1 MEVLRGGEAA
11 GGRMFALKL
20 RTDRGWLLLLAAL
33 VFSAVLAG
41 EATAQQRL
49 AQNSAQAP
57 AASLAAAEG
66 DADAGAKVFRKC
78 QGCHSVESG
87 QNRVGPSLFGVVGR
101 EAGAVEGFNYSPA
114 MQGSDVVWTP
124 ENLDA
129 FLTNPREFLP
139 GTKMIFPGL
148 RAPEDRRD
156 VISYLMAQSPP
167 AEEAAEAPTPEADV
181 ADPAWDIP
189 EGAPAGYTA
198 TVRYALKTA
207 IAGGRMVYVGV
218 GGDIDG
224 VINPR
229 LTASEGS
236 VVQVTLINGEGAQHD
251 FALDQPRLRSQR
263 VTGVGASTTIAFR
276 AGQVGK
282 ISYFCSL
289 PGHREAG
296 MEGVLEVTPGRPEPT
311 QGPDISRPPTDLPEP
326 IARREPQRV
335 QVELE
340 SVELEGQLADGTT
353 YQYWTFNGSVPGPFL
368 RVRVGDTVEV
378 TMKNDIDSAM
388 IHSVDFH
395 ATTGPGGGATYLQV
409 EPGGEKKL
417 EFKALVPGIYVYHC
431 ATPMV
436 AHHIANGMYGLILV
450 EPEGGLPP
458 VDREF
463 YVMQGEIYTTG
474 QFGEQ
479 GMQEFS
485 VEKMLAES
493 PEYVVFNGN
502 VGGLTA
508 AHPLTA
514 KVGETVRIYIGVG
527 GPNLTSSFHVIGEIF
542 DRVYDVGDVITP
554 PSQGV
559 QTITV
564 PAGGAAIVEFK
575 LEVPGR
581 YILVDHALSRL
592 ERGLV
597 GFLIAEGEANPEI
610 YNPSSAP

>member
-1 MEVLRGGEAA
+1 MV
-11 GGRMFALKL
+11 ALMR
-20 RTDRGWLLLLAAL
+20 RTRRDGMGRGWLVILAAL
-33 VFSAVLAG
+33 IFAVGLASEVTVG
-41 EATAQQRL
+41 QLL
-49 AQNSAQAP
+49 AQTASQAP
-57 AASLAAAEG
+57 AASLVAVDG
-66 DADAGAKVFRKC
+66 DVEAGAKVFRKC
-78 QGCHSVESG
+78 QACHSLESG
-87 QNRVGPSLFGVVGR
+87 QNRVGPSLFGIVDNA
-101 EAGAVEGFNYSPA
+101 AGTVEGFNYSSA

-129 FLTNPREFLP
+129 FLADPRGFMP
-139 GTKMIFPGL
+139 GTKMIFAGL
-148 RAPEDRRD
+148 RAAEDRRD
-156 VISYLMAQSPP
+156 LIAYLIAQSPP
-167 AEEAAEAPTPEADV
+167 EQAAAAAPAREAD
-181 ADPAWDIP
+181 APDPAWDVP

-198 TVRYALKTA
+198 TVRYALKTD

-236 VVQVTLINGEGAQHD
+236 IVQITLINGEGAQHD
-251 FALDQPRLRSQR
+251 FALDRPKIRSQH

-276 AGQVGK
+276 AGQAGETH
-282 ISYFCSL
+282 YFCSV

-311 QGPDISRPPTDLPEP
+311 QGPDISRAPEDLPAP
-326 IARREPQRV
+326 LPRRGPQRV

-378 TMKNDIDSAM
+378 TFKNDVDAAM

-395 ATTGPGGGATYLQV
+395 ATTGPGGGAAHLQV
-409 EPGGEKKL
+409 EPGGEKKI

-450 EPEGGLPP
+450 EPEDGLPP

-474 QFGEQ
+474 RFGEQ

-485 VEKMLAES
+485 VEKMLDER

-502 VGGLTA
+502 VGGLTS

-514 KVGETVRIYIGVG
+514 SVGETVRIYFGVG

-542 DRVYDVGDVITP
+542 DRVYDLGDVISP

-575 LEVPGR
+575 LDYPGR

-597 GFLIAEGEANPEI
+597 GFLIADGEADPEI
-610 YNPSSAP
+610 YNPFSDPSDGH

>member
-1 MEVLRGGEAA
+1 
-11 GGRMFALKL
+11 MFALGH
-20 RTDRGWLLLLAAL
+20 RTGRGRLLILAAL
-33 VFSAVLAG
+33 VFGAVVGGAV
-41 EATAQQRL
+41 TAEQLL
-49 AQNSAQAP
+49 AQNAAQTPSAGGVAV
-57 AASLAAAEG
+57 EG

-78 QGCHSVESG
+78 QACHSAEPG
-87 QNRVGPSLFGVVGR
+87 KNGVGPSLFGVVGKK
-101 EAGAVEGFNYSPA
+101 AGAVEDFNYSPA
-114 MQGSDVVWTP
+114 MQGSGIVWTP
-124 ENLDA
+124 DNLDA
-129 FLTNPREFLP
+129 FLTNPRQFMP
-139 GTKMIFPGL
+139 GTKMVFAGL
-148 RAPEDRRD
+148 RAPEDRAN
-156 VISYLMAQSPP
+156 VIAYLMAQSPP
-167 AEEAAEAPTPEADV
+167 EEEEEDEAAAEAPATEADV
-181 ADPAWDIP
+181 ADPAWEVP

-198 TVRYALKTA
+198 TVRFALKTA

-229 LTASEGS
+229 LVASEGS
-236 VVQVTLINGEGAQHD
+236 VVLVTLINGEGAQHD
-251 FALDQPRLRSQR
+251 FALDRPRLRSQR

-276 AGQVGK
+276 AGQVGET
-282 ISYFCSL
+282 SYFCSL

-296 MEGVLEVTPGRPEPT
+296 MEGVLEVTPGRAEPT
-311 QGPDISRPPTDLPEP
+311 QGPDISRAPTDLPEP
-326 IARREPQRV
+326 IARRGPQRV

-378 TMKNDIDSAM
+378 TFKNDVDSAM

-417 EFKALVPGIYVYHC
+417 EFKALMPGIYVYHC

-450 EPEGGLPP
+450 EPEEGLPP

-474 QFGEQ
+474 KFGEQ

-485 VEKMLAES
+485 VEKLLAES

-514 KVGETVRIYIGVG
+514 KVGETARIYVGVG

-542 DRVYDVGDVITP
+542 DRVYGLGDVITP
-554 PSQGV
+554 PSQGI

-597 GFLIAEGEANPEI
+597 GFLIAEGEDAPEI
-610 YNPSSAP
+610 YKPLSGPAE

>member
-1 MEVLRGGEAA
+1 
-11 GGRMFALKL
+11 MFA
-20 RTDRGWLLLLAAL
+20 RGHMAGRRWALALAAL
-33 VFSAVLAG
+33 VFTAVLGVQSGAG
-41 EATAQQRL
+41 QQL
-49 AQNSAQAP
+49 AQNAAQQSATGLMV
-57 AASLAAAEG
+57 ASEG

-78 QGCHSVESG
+78 QACHSVELG
-87 QNRVGPSLFGVVGR
+87 QNRVGPSLFGVVGK
-101 EAGAVEGFNYSPA
+101 EAGAAEGFNYSAA
-114 MQGSDVVWTP
+114 MQDSDVVWTP

-129 FLTNPREFLP
+129 FVTNPREFMP
-139 GTKMIFPGL
+139 GTKMIFAGL
-148 RAPEDRRD
+148 RDAEDRRD
-156 VISYLMAQSPP
+156 LIAYLVAQAPP
-167 AEEAAEAPTPEADV
+167 EEAAAEVPATGADV
-181 ADPAWDIP
+181 ADPAWDVP

-236 VVQVTLINGEGAQHD
+236 IVQLTLVNGEGAQHD
-251 FALDQPRLRSQR
+251 FALDRPRLRSQR

-276 AGQVGK
+276 AGQVGET
-282 ISYFCSL
+282 SYFCSL

-296 MEGVLEVTPGRPEPT
+296 MEGVLEVTPGRPEPR
-311 QGPDISRPPTDLPEP
+311 QGPDISRAPTDLAEP
-326 IARREPQRV
+326 ITRREPQRV
-335 QVELE
+335 KVELE

-378 TMKNDIDSAM
+378 TMKNDIDAAM

-450 EPEGGLPP
+450 EPEEGLPP

-485 VEKMLAES
+485 VEKMLNES

-502 VGGLTA
+502 VGGLTS

-514 KVGETVRIYIGVG
+514 RVGETVRIYFGVG

-542 DRVYDVGDVITP
+542 DRVYDLGDVMTA

-564 PAGGAAIVEFK
+564 PAGGAAIVEF
-575 LEVPGR
+575 EVDYPGR

-610 YNPSSAP
+610 YTPLSDGSAGQ

>member
-1 MEVLRGGEAA
+1 
-11 GGRMFALKL
+11 MFAPGYMAGRRWALA
-20 RTDRGWLLLLAAL
+20 LAAL
-33 VFSAVLAG
+33 VFTAVLGVQSGAG
-41 EATAQQRL
+41 QQL
-49 AQNSAQAP
+49 AQNAAQQSATGLMV
-57 AASLAAAEG
+57 ASEG

-78 QGCHSVESG
+78 QACHSVEPG
-87 QNRVGPSLFGVVGR
+87 QNRVGPSLFGVVGK
-101 EAGAVEGFNYSPA
+101 EAGAAEGFNYSAA
-114 MQGSDVVWTP
+114 MQDSDIVWTP

-129 FLTNPREFLP
+129 FLANPREFMP
-139 GTKMIFPGL
+139 GTKMVFPGL
-148 RAPEDRRD
+148 RAGEDRRD
-156 VISYLMAQSPP
+156 LIAYLVAQAPP
-167 AEEAAEAPTPEADV
+167 EEAAAEVPAPEAGV
-181 ADPAWDIP
+181 ADPAWDVP

-218 GGDIDG
+218 GGDVDG

-236 VVQVTLINGEGAQHD
+236 IVQITLVNGEGAQHD
-251 FALDQPRLRSQR
+251 FALDRPRLRSQH

-276 AGQVGK
+276 AGQVGTTH
-282 ISYFCSL
+282 YFCSV

-296 MEGVLEVTPGRPEPT
+296 MEGVLEVTPGRPEPR
-311 QGPDISRPPTDLPEP
+311 QGPDISRAPDDVPEP
-326 IARREPQRV
+326 ITRRQPQRV

-378 TMKNDIDSAM
+378 TFKNDIDAAM

-450 EPEGGLPP
+450 EPEEGLPP

-474 QFGEQ
+474 KFGEQ

-485 VEKMLAES
+485 VEKMLNES

-514 KVGETVRIYIGVG
+514 RVGETVRIYFGVG

-542 DRVYDVGDVITP
+542 DRVYDLGDVMTA

-564 PAGGAAIVEFK
+564 PAGGAAIVEFG
-575 LEVPGR
+575 VDYPGR

-597 GFLIAEGEANPEI
+597 GFLIAEGEADPEI
-610 YNPSSAP
+610 YNPLSERSDGQ

>member
-1 MEVLRGGEAA
+1 
-11 GGRMFALKL
+11 MFAPGHMAGRRWALA
-20 RTDRGWLLLLAAL
+20 LAAL
-33 VFSAVLAG
+33 VFTAVLGVQSGAG
-41 EATAQQRL
+41 QQL
-49 AQNSAQAP
+49 AQNAAQQSATELMV
-57 AASLAAAEG
+57 ASEG

-78 QGCHSVESG
+78 QACHSVEPG
-87 QNRVGPSLFGVVGR
+87 QNRVGPSLFGVVGK
-101 EAGAVEGFNYSPA
+101 ESGAAEGFNYSAA
-114 MQGSDVVWTP
+114 MQDSDVVWTP

-129 FLTNPREFLP
+129 FIANPREFMP
-139 GTKMIFPGL
+139 GTKMVFPGL
-148 RAPEDRRD
+148 RAGEDRRD
-156 VISYLMAQSPP
+156 LIAYLVAQAPP
-167 AEEAAEAPTPEADV
+167 EEAAAEVPAPAADV
-181 ADPAWDIP
+181 ADPAWDVP

-224 VINPR
+224 IINPR

-236 VVQVTLINGEGAQHD
+236 IVQLTLVNGEGAQHD
-251 FALDQPRLRSQR
+251 FALDRPRLRSQR

-276 AGQVGK
+276 AGQVGET
-282 ISYFCSL
+282 SYFCSL

-296 MEGVLEVTPGRPEPT
+296 MEGVLEVTPGRPEPR
-311 QGPDISRPPTDLPEP
+311 QGPDISRAPTDLAEP
-326 IARREPQRV
+326 ITRRKPQRV
-335 QVELE
+335 KVELE

-378 TMKNDIDSAM
+378 TMKNDIDAAM

-450 EPEGGLPP
+450 EPEEGLPP

-485 VEKMLAES
+485 VEKMLDES

-502 VGGLTA
+502 VGGLTS

-514 KVGETVRIYIGVG
+514 RVGETVRIYFGVG

-542 DRVYDVGDVITP
+542 DRVYDLGDVMTA

-564 PAGGAAIVEFK
+564 PAGGAAIVEFG
-575 LEVPGR
+575 VDYPGR

-610 YNPSSAP
+610 YNPLSDGADGQ